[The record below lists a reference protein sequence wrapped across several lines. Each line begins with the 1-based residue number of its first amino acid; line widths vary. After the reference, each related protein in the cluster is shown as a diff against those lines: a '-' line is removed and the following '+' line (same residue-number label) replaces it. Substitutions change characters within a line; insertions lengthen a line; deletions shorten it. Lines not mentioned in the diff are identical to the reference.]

1 MTNPVVQYFIRDFG
15 VAPSEMTSEDYEK
28 IFRRW
33 LAYQIDNLDM
43 IRVQSII
50 IEELFR
56 RLNGGSDETGL
67 STVH

>member
-15 VAPSEMTSEDYEK
+15 VAPSEVTLEDYEK

-33 LAYQIDNLDM
+33 LTYQIDNLDM
-43 IRVQSII
+43 IRAQSII